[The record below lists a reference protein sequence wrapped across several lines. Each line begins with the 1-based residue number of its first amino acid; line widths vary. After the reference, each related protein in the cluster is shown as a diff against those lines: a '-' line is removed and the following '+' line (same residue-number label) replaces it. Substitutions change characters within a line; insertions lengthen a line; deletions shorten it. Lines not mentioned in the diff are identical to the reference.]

1 MIHGGV
7 PAIFSVLESSEV
19 KFPALEGFVLPT
31 DIHVSRGT
39 RLGVARGSV
48 GFKQVEGGR
57 EGGAGGEGGDGSCH
71 IDAARSSGC
80 Q

>member
-39 RLGVARGSV
+39 RLIFNLHGDFHRTLFGAIFVLSLFRERKVALCGH
-48 GFKQVEGGR
+48 F
-57 EGGAGGEGGDGSCH
+57 
-71 IDAARSSGC
+71 
-80 Q
+80 